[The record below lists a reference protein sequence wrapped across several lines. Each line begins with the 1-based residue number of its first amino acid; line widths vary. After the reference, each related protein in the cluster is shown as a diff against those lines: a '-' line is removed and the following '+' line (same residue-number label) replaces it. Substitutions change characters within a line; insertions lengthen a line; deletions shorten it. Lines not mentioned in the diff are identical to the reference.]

1 MFKWL
6 YYVKLMEWNVHRL
19 LVCVIYLGSC
29 CLKTVETQKQ
39 PFSAISSATIEGFY
53 KCVHKR
59 LIRLS
64 QKRGK
69 MLPLCLPA
77 HCKDS
82 VDTGAIHKIHRA

>member
-19 LVCVIYLGSC
+19 LVCVIYLRSC
-29 CLKTVETQKQ
+29 CLKTVGKFYSPTQKQ

-53 KCVHKR
+53 KCVHKH

-64 QKRGK
+64 QKK
-69 MLPLCLPA
+69 KQYAAVVPA
-77 HCKDS
+77 GS
-82 VDTGAIHKIHRA
+82 L